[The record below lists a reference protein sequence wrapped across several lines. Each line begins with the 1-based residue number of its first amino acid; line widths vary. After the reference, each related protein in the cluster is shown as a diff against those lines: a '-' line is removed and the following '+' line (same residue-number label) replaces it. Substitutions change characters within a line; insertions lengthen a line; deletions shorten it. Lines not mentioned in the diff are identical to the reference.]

1 MAIFSHTF
9 RAAFAR
15 NQKIFST
22 FFWTTKNAR
31 QTQSHFFQKRGL
43 TFAKAF
49 FLALTPSGV
58 LRTFPF
64 YGRADLPFAALS
76 APPTCC
82 PGFYSVFISSQLCS
96 INLIE
101 ISRFFRIFF
110 LLKITARHL
119 IHVRRN
125 TPLSSAYPDNFCPQ
139 FGQYILT
146 SSIPFSPS
154 SLKSEHLFV
163 PFYYTLSYS
172 ACQVFGRIYKKLFVF
187 RRASLIGFVCGVKA
201 QKKSYISKSVC
212 RQRFFSLFAPLS
224 LDAAPLPIC
233 GGAVERRKYP
243 QRGKEN
249 QYGKFFA
256 GTSHIPLMFPSC
268 S

>member
-1 MAIFSHTF
+1 MQLLHGIKKFFQLFF
-9 RAAFAR
+9 RQ
-15 NQKIFST
+15 QKTPGKRSPPFL
-22 FFWTTKNAR
+22 
-31 QTQSHFFQKRGL
+31 QKRGL

-154 SLKSEHLFV
+154 SLKNEHLFV

-201 QKKSYISKSVC
+201 QKKILYQQIC
-212 RQRFFSLFAPLS
+212 
-224 LDAAPLPIC
+224 LPATI
-233 GGAVERRKYP
+233 
-243 QRGKEN
+243 
-249 QYGKFFA
+249 FFA
-256 GTSHIPLMFPSC
+256 FRSAFP
-268 S
+268 

>member
-1 MAIFSHTF
+1 MIAFRRSVVRTASLLCRSMAIFSHTF

-101 ISRFFRIFF
+101 ISHFFRIFF

-154 SLKSEHLFV
+154 FLKNEHLFV
-163 PFYYTLSYS
+163 
-172 ACQVFGRIYKKLFVF
+172 
-187 RRASLIGFVCGVKA
+187 
-201 QKKSYISKSVC
+201 
-212 RQRFFSLFAPLS
+212 
-224 LDAAPLPIC
+224 
-233 GGAVERRKYP
+233 
-243 QRGKEN
+243 
-249 QYGKFFA
+249 
-256 GTSHIPLMFPSC
+256 
-268 S
+268 